1 MNALLTPLNQFSLSP
16 EGSVSTQV
24 LEALR
29 ATILFGELKPG
40 RRISEQEIADLMQIS
55 RQPVREAFI
64 RLAAE
69 GLVEIRPQRGT
80 FVSKISTSE
89 VVDSR
94 FVRESVEADLV
105 RLAAHRMTPATAAR
119 LEEIVAL
126 QRAEGPGDPL
136 RFMALDEELHQ
147 VLAEAAGKPQIWDF
161 LQKLKSQLDRVRFLV
176 AVDFPIE
183 SLIAQHAAIVRAVA
197 ARDEAKA
204 EGAMRHHL
212 RQILQ
217 DLPRIAENYP
227 DYFRVGSPTG

>member
-1 MNALLTPLNQFSLSP
+1 MEPLLTPLNQFSLLS
-16 EGSVSTQV
+16 EGTVSTQV
-24 LEALR
+24 LSALR
-29 ATILFGELKPG
+29 ATILFGEFKPG

-69 GLVEIRPQRGT
+69 GLVDIRPQRGT

-89 VVDSR
+89 VLDSR

-105 RLAAHRMTPATAAR
+105 RLAAHRMTPETAAR
-119 LEEIVAL
+119 LEDLVAL

-136 RFMALDEELHQ
+136 RFMALDEELHR

-176 AVDFPIE
+176 AVDLPIE
-183 SLIAQHAAIVRAVA
+183 SLITQHAAIVRAVA

-217 DLPRIAENYP
+217 DLPRIAANYP
-227 DYFRVGSPTG
+227 DYFLA